1 MNMKPGPDLGQEMK
15 AFIDAE
21 MRKATLLPPDEL
33 RAIIEPWMAPL
44 RQTFDFVQQLQQSW
58 IGWIEQNREPLAA
71 FNKFVR
77 QAALAAGEIVAATDT
92 VSRSFAGTLARLER
106 LAAHGWTLPT
116 QLSVAELHD
125 FAQLEDSDAAA
136 DFLVKKLE
144 ELDPEFSQMEE
155 RLLSDS
161 QLKEF
166 STILPQCFRSI
177 RREDYAIA
185 IPSLMAMLE
194 RVIQRLNPPDL
205 AANTNVV
212 KTLTQGGTV
221 AKKAQYDLFC
231 TAIWFSLATVVTDLW
246 KQYPLHMLGTP
257 MLSRPAIQHGRIEP
271 PNSKSEVVRLLNTL
285 ETALALHDQLDRSG
299 LPTRTSKKT
308 DRREHVL
315 QAMLTATFYLPRSK

>member
-1 MNMKPGPDLGQEMK
+1 MNMKLGPELRQEMK

-21 MRKATLLPPDEL
+21 MRKAALLPPDEI
-33 RAIIEPWMAPL
+33 RAILEPWMAPL

-58 IGWIEQNREPLAA
+58 ISWIEQNREQLAA
-71 FNKFVR
+71 FNKLVQ
-77 QAALAAGEIVAATDT
+77 QAALAAGEVFSATDIA
-92 VSRSFAGTLARLER
+92 SQSFAITLARLER
-106 LAAHGWTLPT
+106 LAARGWTLPT

-125 FAQLEDSDAAA
+125 FAQLEDSEAAA
-136 DFLVKKLE
+136 DFLVKNFE
-144 ELDPEFSQMEE
+144 ELDPEFSQMEA

-177 RREDYAIA
+177 RREDYAIS

-194 RVIQRLNPPDL
+194 SVIQRLNPPDL

-212 KTLTQGGTV
+212 KTLTQDGTV

-231 TAIWFSLATVVTDLW
+231 TAILFSLATVVNEIW
-246 KQYPLHMLGTP
+246 KHYPLHIPGTP

-271 PNSKSEVVRLLNTL
+271 PNSKGEVVRLLNTL
-285 ETALALHDQLDRSG
+285 ETALALHDQLGQSRLS
-299 LPTRTSKKT
+299 TRRNKKT
-308 DRREHVL
+308 DSREQVL
-315 QAMLTATFYLPRSK
+315 LAMLTATFYLPRSK